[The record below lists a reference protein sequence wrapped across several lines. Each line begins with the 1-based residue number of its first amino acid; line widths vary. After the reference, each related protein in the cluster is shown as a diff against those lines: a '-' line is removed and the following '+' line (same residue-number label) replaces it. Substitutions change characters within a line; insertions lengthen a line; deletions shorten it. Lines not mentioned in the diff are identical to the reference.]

1 MLYLRK
7 RATLAFKVCARTECI
22 LSDMTY
28 GFQDQAR
35 LRFLGAPKRPENPG
49 SSNLCTPGQI
59 DLKAKIGFQNSLGQ
73 IHRGVRTRSIW
84 QRDSGGASRG
94 SGGARREKHDEC
106 WLYNL
111 RGIHRWGRS
120 SQEKAPLCVMFPPHK
135 ALARESVKCN
145 KLKSSNPEFS
155 DFV

>member
-73 IHRGVRTRSIW
+73 IEFTEGCASGQFGKETV
-84 QRDSGGASRG
+84 GGASRG
-94 SGGARREKHDEC
+94 SGGARKE
-106 WLYNL
+106 
-111 RGIHRWGRS
+111 
-120 SQEKAPLCVMFPPHK
+120 
-135 ALARESVKCN
+135 
-145 KLKSSNPEFS
+145 
-155 DFV
+155 